1 LEGEDMSGRD
11 PFGRLIADARAG
23 GSDARSRRAGA
34 DMSSDAYDDAPARG
48 WCEPALR
55 SELPGLALMSTAV
68 ELGGRRSPTGA
79 SPPAVMAQ
87 LHTLSNRWRG
97 ARAVG
102 VRQEPVPAA
111 YRVFFRQ
118 IGLDPDRTRTPVEQA
133 VLARMLQG
141 GFVSRGLLADVIT
154 LALMDTA
161 VPLWALDAD
170 TIDGE
175 LGIRA
180 SRPGERLG
188 RAADGASLGGG
199 RLVVVDEGGVLAIL
213 FDQPAAEHRPRRST
227 RRLVLYAVQVAGVP
241 ALHVEETL
249 WACRAALVEA
259 CSGH

>member
-1 LEGEDMSGRD
+1 MS
-11 PFGRLIADARAG
+11 AG
-23 GSDARSRRAGA
+23 PGSA
-34 DMSSDAYDDAPARG
+34 APTLG
-48 WCEPALR
+48 WCEPDVQR
-55 SELPGLALMSTAV
+55 ELPGLALVSTSV
-68 ELGGRRSPTGA
+68 ELGGRRALTGA
-79 SPPAVMAQ
+79 SPPAVMAR
-87 LHTLSNRWRG
+87 LRELSNRWRG

-118 IGLDPDRTRTPVEQA
+118 IGLDPDATRTPIEQA
-133 VLARMLQG
+133 VLARMLEG

-170 TIDGE
+170 TFEGE

-188 RAADGASLGGG
+188 RAADGALLGGG
-199 RLVVVDEGGVLAIL
+199 RLVVAGADGIVAIL
-213 FDQPAAEHRPRRST
+213 FDRPAAEHRPRRST

-241 ALHVEETL
+241 SLHVEETL
-249 WACRAALVEA
+249 WACRAALVDA
-259 CSGH
+259 CCWH